1 MSLPMNQVGEEK
13 GNFTSERNNCKGGER
28 FGEILEKEILH
39 CSNNAEKVVITA
51 YLLFASVFSK
61 GKLG

>member
-1 MSLPMNQVGEEK
+1 MNQVGEEEEK
-13 GNFTSERNNCKGGER
+13 FISERNICKGGER
-28 FGEILEKEILH
+28 FGEILEEEILH
-39 CSNNAEKVVITA
+39 CSDTAEKVVIAA